1 LAPLSRGELSTPA
14 RFDVLPTEAAAPE
27 RRVFVLALGLTN
39 IAFLSI
45 DLATAWPGRGVLLA
59 GRVALTVVL
68 LATPAL
74 IARAAAPR
82 RARAV
87 AGAAGALAAICF
99 GAVAYGSGG
108 LRGPYLG
115 LMPLLPMIYLIG
127 IPDAPI
133 AVLVTGLISAALG
146 LSLAVQGGAR
156 GSALAL
162 WLAAFA
168 SGTGYATTGAA
179 LHLRARRRD
188 AQAQRELARGEQRRK
203 QAERLAL
210 VGRLAAGLAHEVNN
224 PLAVVSANVSFL
236 SGALGRAGLGA
247 DPDLRD
253 ALAETRASV
262 DRLRRIVIDV
272 SALARET
279 PEERASFDLA
289 PVLAEAAQLASVRGI
304 PVALAVP
311 EGLPPVLARR
321 HRLVEIVAGVLVSA
335 AEADGRADA
344 PGQAPLRVSA
354 WAERDRVAVAIGD
367 LRPGTRLP
375 LDDLLVVLARERLA
389 ECGGVLDADAP
400 RGGPGRL
407 VLRVPADRGHA
418 RSTRALTP
426 PPAHRA

>member
-1 LAPLSRGELSTPA
+1 MAPLSRGELSTPA

-74 IARAAAPR
+74 IARAA
-82 RARAV
+82 V
-87 AGAAGALAAICF
+87 
-99 GAVAYGSGG
+99 
-108 LRGPYLG
+108 
-115 LMPLLPMIYLIG
+115 YLIG

-133 AVLVTGLISAALG
+133 AVLVAGLISAALG